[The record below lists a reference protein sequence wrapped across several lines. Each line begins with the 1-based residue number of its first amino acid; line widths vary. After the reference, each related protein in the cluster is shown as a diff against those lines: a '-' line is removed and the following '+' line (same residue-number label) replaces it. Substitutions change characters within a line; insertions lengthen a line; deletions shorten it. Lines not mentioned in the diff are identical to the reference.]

1 METDT
6 ATKMLRTNL
15 TFQWLSER
23 MRVFRQQPDDH
34 QVCIWRKAVG

>member
-6 ATKMLRTNL
+6 ATKMLCMDS

-23 MRVFRQQPDDH
+23 TWVFCQQPNDH
-34 QVCIWRKAVG
+34 QVCIWRKAAG